1 MLYSIKNSN
10 PIIAIDKLA
19 NICASSI
26 VSFFKITL
34 IYVIFYMYS
43 LNLFGLFL
51 LADWQCL
58 KPIIH
63 LIQMQARVLLP
74 VIGLISVIY
83 QLTKTVQHTLLPI
96 TVYSERLRGKNT
108 PIQSKLIS
116 VLGLLF
122 HLWFLLTD
130 IFIFIGK
137 VIKSAFI
144 LSLTWII
151 FSSLYLIV
159 YSDFSSYSELSLTLW
174 RNFWLSTPLIHKD
187 YFLLLAFFYQ
197 KFKLIGQNLN
207 HTNPFLR

>member
-1 MLYSIKNSN
+1 MLHTIRNIN

-19 NICASSI
+19 NICVSSI

-43 LNLFGLFL
+43 LNLFGLLL
-51 LADWQCL
+51 LADWLYL

-63 LIQMQARVLLP
+63 LIQIQVRVLLP
-74 VIGLISVIY
+74 IFGLIAVVY

-96 TVYSERLRGKNT
+96 TVYGERLRRKNT

-116 VLGLLF
+116 VLGLLI

-144 LSLTWII
+144 LSLIWLI

-159 YSDFSSYSELSLTLW
+159 YSDFSSYSELSLTMW
-174 RNFWLSTPLIHKD
+174 RNFWLSPPLIHKD

-197 KFKLIGQNLN
+197 QFHLIARKLKN
-207 HTNPFLR
+207 HPTNSI